1 MFDVAKKFLDEHIDT
16 ATTKEE
22 LIEKMNTKKGF
33 IKAMHCGCEECE
45 EALKDETG
53 ISSRC
58 IPMEQEKLSDKCVV
72 CGKPAKYEVIWGKS
86 Y

>member
-1 MFDVAKKFLDEHIDT
+1 
-16 ATTKEE
+16 
-22 LIEKMNTKKGF
+22 MNNKKGF

-45 EALKDETG
+45 AALKEESG
-53 ISSRC
+53 ITSRC

-72 CGKPAKYEVIWGKS
+72 CGKPAKYEVIWGKA